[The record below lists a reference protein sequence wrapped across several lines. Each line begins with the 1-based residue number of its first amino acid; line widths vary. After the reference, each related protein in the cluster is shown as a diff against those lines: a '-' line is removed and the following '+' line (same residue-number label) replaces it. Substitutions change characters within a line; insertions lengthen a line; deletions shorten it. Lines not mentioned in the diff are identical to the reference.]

1 MRLLFDYLRACP
13 MAIVPLPCA
22 LIAAA
27 VGLLYGLPAS
37 AALYALLLAL
47 AVWLSALL
55 IGFLR
60 YRRRHILYER
70 LLRTPELCIQGLPEP
85 QSPQER
91 EVQALLRAALLERD
105 DALSQSEARHAEQVG
120 YYTLWAHQIKTPLAA
135 MRLMLAERDDAQARE
150 LRLELARVERY
161 VEMALCYLRLDG
173 SQTDYVFAKV
183 ALEPLVRACVR
194 RFAPQFISKR
204 LRLELEP
211 LPGEVLT
218 DEKWLSFVIE
228 QLLSNAVKYTPPGG
242 AVRIGLSAPGVLL
255 IEDTGVGISAQDLPR
270 IFEQGF
276 TGRNGRA
283 DKQAS
288 GIGLA
293 LSARVI
299 ARLGHAISCESTPG
313 QGTRMTLDLRSQA
326 LERE

>member
-85 QSPQER
+85 QFPQER
-91 EVQALLRAALLERD
+91 EVQALLRAALLEQD
-105 DALSQSEARHAEQVG
+105 DALSQSEVRHAEQVG

-204 LRLELEP
+204 LHLELEP
-211 LPGEVLT
+211 LHGEVLT

>member
-22 LIAAA
+22 LTAAA

-55 IGFLR
+55 IGFHH
-60 YRRRHILYER
+60 YRQRHILYER

>member
-1 MRLLFDYLRACP
+1 MRLLFDYLRTCP

-22 LIAAA
+22 LTAAA

-70 LLRTPELCIQGLPEP
+70 LLRTPKLCIQGLPEP
-85 QSPQER
+85 QFPQER

-211 LPGEVLT
+211 LPG
-218 DEKWLSFVIE
+218 
-228 QLLSNAVKYTPPGG
+228 
-242 AVRIGLSAPGVLL
+242 
-255 IEDTGVGISAQDLPR
+255 
-270 IFEQGF
+270 
-276 TGRNGRA
+276 
-283 DKQAS
+283 
-288 GIGLA
+288 
-293 LSARVI
+293 
-299 ARLGHAISCESTPG
+299 
-313 QGTRMTLDLRSQA
+313 
-326 LERE
+326 

>member
-1 MRLLFDYLRACP
+1 MRLFGDYLRACP
-13 MAIVPLPCA
+13 MALVPLPCA
-22 LIAAA
+22 LTAAA
-27 VGLLYGLPAS
+27 VGLLYGLS
-37 AALYALLLAL
+37 AVSVLYALMLAL
-47 AVWLSALL
+47 AIWLAALTISL
-55 IGFLR
+55 LR
-60 YRRRHILYER
+60 YQQRRSLYER
-70 LLRTPELCIQGLPEP
+70 LLCTPELCIQSLPEP
-85 QSPQER
+85 QFPQER
-91 EVQALLRAALLERD
+91 ELQALLRAALRERD
-105 DALSQSEARHAEQVG
+105 DALTRAEARHAEQVG

-135 MRLMLAERDDAQARE
+135 MRLMLAEQDDARARE
-150 LRLELARVERY
+150 LRLELTRVERY
-161 VEMALCYLRLDG
+161 VDMALCYLRLDG
-173 SQTDYVFAKV
+173 SQTDYVFART

-204 LRLELEP
+204 LRLELTP

-242 AVRIGLSAPGVLL
+242 AVRIGLSAPDVLF

-283 DKQAS
+283 DKRAS

-293 LSARVI
+293 LCARVM
-299 ARLGHAISCESTPG
+299 ARLGHGIACDSAPG
-313 QGTRMTLDLRSQA
+313 RGTRMTLDLRSRA
-326 LERE
+326 LEEE

>member
-13 MAIVPLPCA
+13 LALVPLPCA
-22 LIAAA
+22 LTAAA

-255 IEDTGVGISAQDLPR
+255 IEDTGMGISAQDLPR

-293 LSARVI
+293 LSARVM

-313 QGTRMTLDLRSQA
+313 QGTRMTLDLRSRA
-326 LERE
+326 LAKE

>member
-1 MRLLFDYLRACP
+1 MRLLFDYLRTCP

-22 LIAAA
+22 LTAAA

-70 LLRTPELCIQGLPEP
+70 LLRTPKLCIQGLPEP
-85 QSPQER
+85 QFPQER

>member
-13 MAIVPLPCA
+13 LALVPLPCA
-22 LIAAA
+22 LTAAA

-47 AVWLSALL
+47 AVWLPALL

-70 LLRTPELCIQGLPEP
+70 LLRAPELCIQGLPEP
-85 QSPQER
+85 QFPQEW

-204 LRLELEP
+204 LRLELES

-293 LSARVI
+293 LSARVM
-299 ARLGHAISCESTPG
+299 ARLGHVISCESTPG
-313 QGTRMTLDLRSQA
+313 QGTRMTLDLRSRA
-326 LERE
+326 LAKE